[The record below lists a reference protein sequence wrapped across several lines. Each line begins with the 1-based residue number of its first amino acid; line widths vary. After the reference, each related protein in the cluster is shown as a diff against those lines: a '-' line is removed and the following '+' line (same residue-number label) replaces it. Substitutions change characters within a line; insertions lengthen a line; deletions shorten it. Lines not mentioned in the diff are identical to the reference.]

1 MSVSLT
7 LKPLIS
13 NFLIYNNM
21 SKTNQV
27 RLIGNVGQDPKL
39 VGNSSESTV
48 LTFSVATHETYK
60 DAQGVKQKRTE
71 WHNIVAFGRV
81 ASLIQQYVRQG
92 QQLMIE
98 GRLQTRAYLDKSQV
112 QRYTT
117 EIICEEVLFLNS
129 SRVDQEPTTIAN

>member
-1 MSVSLT
+1 
-7 LKPLIS
+7 
-13 NFLIYNNM
+13 M

-81 ASLIQQYVRQG
+81 ASLIQQYVKQG